1 MESYGEW
8 GVTAYDV
15 IFGEL
20 KFFDSHTIYLSELY
34 RKTNLGELAVNG
46 NSPNW

>member
-8 GVTAYDV
+8 GVTGYDV

-20 KFFDSHTIYLSELY
+20 KFLIVTPFNYPHYIG
-34 RKTNLGELAVNG
+34 KQI
-46 NSPNW
+46 

>member
-1 MESYGEW
+1 MESYRAW
-8 GVTAYDV
+8 KVRVYDV

-20 KFFDSHTIYLSELY
+20 NFLDSHNIQLSELY

-46 NSPNW
+46 NSPNC